1 MAPLQPLG
9 NDRSATVPLEDDHQI
24 LPHFNEQVDH
34 LNHLVKLN
42 SLNLTKML
50 NLFNSIKIF
59 NLINLITFLGQAAV
73 HSRPCWSRSARGDGY
88 LDTPLGVD
96 NVPVITNIPL
106 SPGPLLLDPHTRSY
120 PPVPLR
126 PYGAPWLPP

>member
-1 MAPLQPLG
+1 MINP
-9 NDRSATVPLEDDHQI
+9 
-24 LPHFNEQVDH
+24 
-34 LNHLVKLN
+34 
-42 SLNLTKML
+42 
-50 NLFNSIKIF
+50 FNSIKIF
-59 NLINLITFLGQAAV
+59 NLINLITFLGQGGQPGRMQQGRV
-73 HSRPCWSRSARGDGY
+73 GVTSI

-96 NVPVITNIPL
+96 NVPVGSTISL